1 MKKYDEAS
9 VVRTL
14 AKNPDIEIDGIRK
27 LIEVTINSLNVGNG
41 SWGKIDYLVKIHGY
55 VVIRINPTERM
66 IARKEAKAARDAARK
81 AERAEKR
88 SHGMNLVGD
97 VKANIKK
104 PKFKK

>member
-27 LIEVTINSLNVGNG
+27 LIEVVIDSTNVGNG
-41 SWGKIDYLVKIHGY
+41 SWGKIDYLSKVHGY
-55 VVIRINPTERM
+55 IVMRVDPTARM
-66 IARKEAKAARDAARK
+66 KARREAIEARK
-81 AERAEKR
+81 AAKKAERSEKR
-88 SHGMNLVGD
+88 NHGMNLVGD